1 MKANEAKARNQF
13 PQNIKPTQRNTNET
27 QKYIIVSCL
36 YFYTRVVI
44 GDEKSPTFVIGKKTI
59 KNFTWKFL
67 MENPRESTM
76 ANSKTVCPNDSESM
90 IDIVKIPM
98 ANTKGDLP
106 Q

>member
-1 MKANEAKARNQF
+1 
-13 PQNIKPTQRNTNET
+13 
-27 QKYIIVSCL
+27 
-36 YFYTRVVI
+36 
-44 GDEKSPTFVIGKKTI
+44 
-59 KNFTWKFL
+59 

-106 Q
+106 QWDP